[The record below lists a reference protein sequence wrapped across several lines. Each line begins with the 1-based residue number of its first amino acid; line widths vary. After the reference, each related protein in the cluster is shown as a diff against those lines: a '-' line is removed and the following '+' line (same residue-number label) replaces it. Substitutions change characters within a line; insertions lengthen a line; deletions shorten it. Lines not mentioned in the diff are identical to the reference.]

1 MQPLP
6 YIRGQQMHE
15 FADAAAQVMARC
27 ETLGTLSQQPT
38 CLDRRYLSEQHKL
51 ANQLTSGWMI
61 EAGMTTWQD
70 SVGNIW
76 GRLTS
81 SVPNAPRL
89 ILGSHLDTVPNGGK
103 YDGMLGV
110 VAAISLVTMLEGKHH
125 KLPFHIDIV
134 GFCDEEGTRFGTTL
148 LGSRAL
154 TGRWDDNWR
163 QLKDEDG
170 ISLESAMEQFGLHF
184 SDVASASIA
193 STDILGYIEL
203 HIEQGPVLEQEGL
216 PVGVVNAIAGA
227 KRFTFTVEGMAGH
240 AGTVPMSMRHDALCA
255 TAEMIL
261 AVESI
266 SLQRPGVVATVGK
279 ITNAPNGVN
288 VISGRTHFSV
298 DIRSEDDALRDSVLA
313 EILQAFGAVASKR
326 NVTLTSEQT
335 HSAPAVHCDEKLKS
349 ALIQGTIKSGLAPKV
364 LASGAGHDAMA
375 MAEIC
380 PVAMLFTRCKG
391 GISHHPGES
400 IMQSDVEASL
410 AVLFNTIVDLKH
422 D

>member
-1 MQPLP
+1 MS
-6 YIRGQQMHE
+6 E
-15 FADAAAQVMARC
+15 FSDAAALVMARC
-27 ETLGTLSQQPT
+27 EALGSLSQNPS
-38 CLDRRYLSEQHKL
+38 CLDRRYLTEQHKL

-76 GRLTS
+76 GRYTS
-81 SVPNAPRL
+81 AVPNAPRL
-89 ILGSHLDTVPNGGK
+89 IIGSHLDTVPNGGK

-110 VAAISLVTMLEGKHH
+110 VAPVTLMAMFSGEGRQF
-125 KLPFHIDIV
+125 PFHIDIV

-154 TGRWDDNWR
+154 TGKWQDEWR
-163 QLKDEDG
+163 RLKDEDG
-170 ISLESAMEQFGLHF
+170 ISLEDAMKNFGLDF
-184 SDVASASIA
+184 DAINSATIA
-193 STDILGYIEL
+193 QTDLLGYLEL
-203 HIEQGPVLEQEGL
+203 HIEQGPVLEQENL

-227 KRFTFTVEGMAGH
+227 KRFSINVTGMAGH

-255 TAEMIL
+255 SAEMIL

-266 SLQRPGVVATVGK
+266 SQQRPGVVATVGK
-279 ITNAPNGVN
+279 IENAPNGVN
-288 VISGRTHFSV
+288 VISGRCQFSL
-298 DIRSEDDALRDSVLA
+298 DIRSEEDPLRDAALA
-313 EILQAFGAVASKR
+313 EILQKINDIAVLR
-326 NVTLTSEQT
+326 NVELKIEQT
-335 HSAPAVHCDEKLKS
+335 HSAPAVHCDS
-349 ALIQGTIKSGLAPKV
+349 ALQNTLLKGVTEAGIVPRV

-400 IMQSDVEASL
+400 ITTEDVAASL
-410 AVLFNTIVDLKH
+410 AVMHHSLRKLKY
-422 D
+422 